1 LSALGVERLSNARK
15 GRIPT
20 LTPTLALSLT
30 LLVATCNT
38 GPAISLGM
46 KCSAQQ
52 ATSLGIQGTCQEE
65 LEELREKTDR
75 AIVVQTIEV
84 LATVSVNV
92 TGEVQEGSFAVS
104 LKDEKAIAVSATA
117 APDQPLKL
125 TLTTRLDA
133 LNQIAFTL
141 IPADS
146 GAKGVKYEVQFD
158 CHCLP

>member
-1 LSALGVERLSNARK
+1 MRMMSFERSP
-15 GRIPT
+15 I
-20 LTPTLALSLT
+20 LTLSLT
-30 LLVATCNT
+30 LLVAACNI

-92 TGEVQEGSFAVS
+92 TGEVHEGSFAVS
-104 LKDEKAIAVSATA
+104 MEDERGEPVNATA
-117 APDQPLKL
+117 TPDQPLKL

-158 CHCLP
+158 CECLP

>member
-1 LSALGVERLSNARK
+1 MSNARR
-15 GRIPT
+15 GRIPA
-20 LTPTLALSLT
+20 LTPTLALPLT
-30 LLVATCNT
+30 LLVTTCNL
-38 GPAISLGM
+38 GPAISLGLE
-46 KCSAQQ
+46 CSAQQ
-52 ATSLGIQGTCQEE
+52 ATSLGIKGTCQEE
-65 LEELREKTDR
+65 LEELREKTNR

-92 TGEVQEGSFAVS
+92 TGEVKEGSFAVS
-104 LKDEKAIAVSATA
+104 MKDEKAIAASATA

-141 IPADS
+141 TPADS

-158 CHCLP
+158 CQCLP